1 MPGSTWLE
9 MSRASRLT
17 DLGVRVFQAGQL
29 SGCLV
34 GYLSGQ

>member
-1 MPGSTWLE
+1 VPGSTWLE

-17 DLGVRVFQAGQL
+17 DLGVRVFQADQL